1 MSDISRFRTMLRR
14 IAYAGLPANTDSEIL
29 RKVFLVNAFSTIG
42 MAYLLSFGVNAM
54 LNHRTHLAIVVF
66 TLAIITLLNYVLM
79 LKFGNHDRGAHTI
92 SLIMG
97 ILFFYL
103 LCSGG
108 VNSTGPLW
116 CYVAVPF
123 ILFIYGV
130 RWGAICVALLFIGAI
145 VLLYLP
151 NPLLV
156 AEYTSAFK
164 SRFLASF
171 LAVAIMSYLHEY
183 ARYRSYSALQALR
196 HKVEQEARTDE
207 MTGLANR
214 RHMYEHMQGAIQQ
227 VKRVQQPLSLLL
239 IDIDNFKLVNDS
251 FGHQFGDDVLVR
263 VAHTLRHTL
272 RNHDSIARWGGE
284 EFLVLLADTDNE
296 AAKTVAEKLRST
308 IEEMSVQFNGAQ
320 IPLTISIGMHT
331 ADPEESLDV
340 MLNRADENLYTAKNS
355 GRNRIVNSSQYT

>member
-1 MSDISRFRTMLRR
+1 MSHNSRFRTMLRR
-14 IAYAGLPANTDSEIL
+14 IAYAGLSADADTEIL

-42 MAYLLSFGVNAM
+42 MAYLLGFGVNAM
-54 LNHRTHLAIVVF
+54 LNQRMHLAMVVF
-66 TLAIITLLNYVLM
+66 SLAAVTLFNYVLM
-79 LKFGNHDRGAHTI
+79 LKYGNHDRGAHTI
-92 SLIMG
+92 SLIMC

-108 VNSTGPLW
+108 VDATGPLW

-130 RWGAICVALLFIGAI
+130 RWGASCVAFLFVGAV
-145 VLLYLP
+145 VLLYVP
-151 NPLLV
+151 NPLLTAV
-156 AEYTSAFK
+156 YSGAFK

-171 LAVAIMSYLHEY
+171 LAVTIMSYLHEY
-183 ARYRSYSALQALR
+183 ARYRSYSALQSLR
-196 HKVEQEARTDE
+196 HKVEREARTDE
-207 MTGLANR
+207 MTGLSNR
-214 RHMYEHMQGAIQQ
+214 RHMYEYMQITLQQ
-227 VKRVQQPLSLLL
+227 VKQAPQSLSLLL

-251 FGHQFGDDVLVR
+251 FGHQFGDEVLVR

-284 EFLVLLADTDNE
+284 EFLVLLADTDNQ
-296 AAKTVAEKLRST
+296 AAKIVAEKLRAT
-308 IEEMSVQFNGAQ
+308 IEEMPIHYNGAE

-340 MLNRADENLYTAKNS
+340 MLSRADENLYAAKKS
-355 GRNRIVNSSQYT
+355 GRNRIIDTCQCG

>member
-1 MSDISRFRTMLRR
+1 
-14 IAYAGLPANTDSEIL
+14 
-29 RKVFLVNAFSTIG
+29 
-42 MAYLLSFGVNAM
+42 
-54 LNHRTHLAIVVF
+54 
-66 TLAIITLLNYVLM
+66 
-79 LKFGNHDRGAHTI
+79 
-92 SLIMG
+92 
-97 ILFFYL
+97 
-103 LCSGG
+103 
-108 VNSTGPLW
+108 
-116 CYVAVPF
+116 
-123 ILFIYGV
+123 
-130 RWGAICVALLFIGAI
+130 
-145 VLLYLP
+145 
-151 NPLLV
+151 
-156 AEYTSAFK
+156 
-164 SRFLASF
+164 
-171 LAVAIMSYLHEY
+171 
-183 ARYRSYSALQALR
+183 
-196 HKVEQEARTDE
+196 